1 MDGLSVLLGI
11 GLSAACGFRVFVPLL
26 IMSLAASNGHL
37 NLAPGFEWIGS
48 SEACTVFAVA
58 TVCEVLAYYIP
69 WLDNL
74 LDSLASPAAVVAGT
88 ITTASV
94 LTDTSPFLQW
104 SLAMIAGGGAAGLV
118 QAGTVLVR
126 GASSISTAGLANPAV
141 ATVEVAAAAT
151 TSILSLI
158 APLVAVAAA
167 ATLVIFV
174 VRRWPRRRP
183 VIIGEN
189 RQIPM

>member
-1 MDGLSVLLGI
+1 MDGLSIVIGI

-26 IMSLAASNGHL
+26 IMSLAALNGHL
-37 NLAPGFEWIGS
+37 SLAPAFEWIGS
-48 SEACTVFAVA
+48 PEACTVFAVA

-74 LDSLASPAAVVAGT
+74 LDSLSSPAAVVAGT

-94 LTDTSPFLQW
+94 LTDVSPFLQW
-104 SLAMIAGGGAAGLV
+104 SLAVIAGGGAAGIV

-126 GASSISTAGLANPAV
+126 GASSISTAGLANPVV
-141 ATVEVAAAAT
+141 ATVEVAAATT

-158 APLVAVAAA
+158 APIVAVA
-167 ATLVIFV
+167 TVTVLVIFAI
-174 VRRWPRRRP
+174 RRWNQRRP